1 MMYWI
6 YDYASWVIGPL
17 FVAIFIAV
25 TWIGTFLTVVEFLR
39 SVWDLARASRCRPLW
54 IGAEVAI
61 ERGQA
66 GGLLVNNVT
75 GSFLASSGRV
85 RMKWSSKPLADCSG
99 VTLPVVS
106 PSTWKWSCRP
116 RMTTALSNLHSRHDP
131 PSYDLTLAGL
141 ERVIVPRRLRR
152 RIVRQYWLRLIVAL
166 RWRR

>member
-39 SVWDLARASRCRPLW
+39 SVWDLARSSRCRPLW

-75 GSFLASSGRV
+75 GSFLASSGR
-85 RMKWSSKPLADCSG
+85 AC
-99 VTLPVVS
+99 
-106 PSTWKWSCRP
+106 
-116 RMTTALSNLHSRHDP
+116 
-131 PSYDLTLAGL
+131 
-141 ERVIVPRRLRR
+141 E
-152 RIVRQYWLRLIVAL
+152 
-166 RWRR
+166 